1 MTGAIIGV
9 FCAIVLFA
17 VIGLL
22 VAKKRRSQRARANE
36 VNLVPFK
43 RVSVLF
49 KKYVKVKAY

>member
-22 VAKKRRSQRARANE
+22 VAKKRRNQRARANE